1 MTNTLIELKNKIL
14 YELEISWIPDLAF
27 LYSEKSLQVIP
38 ELLGELLDEEIIKFH
53 KLLETPDS
61 DINFEI
67 FEDEDKLWHLFW
79 LVSHLDSINSTDEV
93 RKIIEDFRPRYI
105 DFGNE
110 VAYSKRFYDMHIICR
125 NNCDLNWDQRRL
137 LDISIRDF
145 EQSGIHLDEDKK
157 NRLKQINQELAKL
170 SFDFSNNKLDS
181 EKEFK
186 YFFDKIDSI
195 KEMPEDDL
203 EVAKAKAKELGQEW
217 YAFTSDDSSYI
228 AVMKYC
234 SDSSVRK
241 HFKLSRSRY
250 ATETWRD
257 NRPLILDILRLKKE
271 CASILGHANYAKYS
285 LVDKMADSPEEII
298 KLEKE
303 IIEKAKLKWNKDLEE
318 LKNFFDLNEIN
329 SWDTSYYS
337 RILKEK
343 KYEVSDKE
351 LKKYFELE
359 KVLGGL
365 FDIAKK
371 LYSLE
376 FKRID
381 IKTYDSEVRFFEVYK
396 SWEFKSYFMM
406 DLFYRKEKSSW
417 AWANIL
423 RKWEV
428 IKWKRKLPI
437 VINVCS
443 FQKWTDTKTL
453 LNYGDVNT
461 LFHEFWHALH
471 AMLGNSDYSWLNG
484 FHVEHDFVELPSQIM
499 ENWSEW
505 EWLKSFAVQDETWEI
520 IPDLLLEKLNKLS
533 TFMSWLWT
541 LGQSEY
547 AMIDMLLYSEE
558 PPKSVEELD
567 RKVFEIKKSIS
578 IFEVSEEDKF
588 HAGFEHIFSG
598 WYSAG
603 YYGYLWA
610 EIIEADIFGEFKK
623 NWIFNKE
630 VADKFYSTILSQW
643 TRKPAKE
650 LFEDF
655 MWREVSVET
664 FFEKMGFN

>member
-14 YELEISWIPDLAF
+14 YELEISGIPDLAF

-67 FEDEDKLWHLFW
+67 FEDEDKLGHLFG

-125 NNCDLNWDQRRL
+125 NNCDLNGDQRRL

-203 EVAKAKAKELGQEW
+203 EVAKAKAKELGQEG

-250 ATETWRD
+250 ATETGRD

-303 IIEKAKLKWNKDLEE
+303 IIEKAKLKGNKDLEE

-396 SWEFKSYFMM
+396 SGEFKSYFMM
-406 DLFYRKEKSSW
+406 DLFYRKEKSSG

-423 RKWEV
+423 RKGEV
-428 IKWKRKLPI
+428 IKGKRKLPI

-443 FQKWTDTKTL
+443 FQKGTDTKTL

-461 LFHEFWHALH
+461 LFHEFGHALH
-471 AMLGNSDYSWLNG
+471 AMLGNSDYSGLNG

-499 ENWSEW
+499 ENWSEG
-505 EWLKSFAVQDETWEI
+505 EGLKSFAVQDETGEI

-533 TFMSWLWT
+533 TFMSGLGT

-598 WYSAG
+598 GYSAG

-623 NWIFNKE
+623 NGIFNKE
-630 VADKFYSTILSQW
+630 VADKFYSTILSQG

-655 MWREVSVET
+655 MGREVSVET